1 MGKRKYLILSFA
13 LVILALANHLVG
25 TAYCSKS
32 TLFLARSYTVAE
44 SEKAEAKMKHEEF
57 LRRGLIFGYLGL
69 GLAVLSLIFWLGAEG
84 YREGPWRVLFPLL
97 LGFYLLLQFV
107 MV

>member
-1 MGKRKYLILSFA
+1 MDKRKYLILSFA

-25 TAYCSKS
+25 TAYCIKS
-32 TLFLARSYTVAE
+32 THFLAMSATVAE
-44 SEKAEAKMKHEEF
+44 SEKSQAKMKHEEF
-57 LRRGLIFGYLGL
+57 LRKGLIFGYLGL
-69 GLAVLSLIFWLGAEG
+69 GLAVLSFIFWIGAEG
-84 YREGPWRVLFPLL
+84 YREGPWRVLFPIL